1 MEHESTGRPITPPGG
16 LAIGG
21 YEVYRNQLKRDRVR
35 EYRESL
41 LKVTKQWPS
50 FPFGRSLILKYFEV
64 SVNVYHF
71 HKFMYNLK
79 SDDFS
84 YQCIFLSR

>member
-1 MEHESTGRPITPPGG
+1 MTFFS
-16 LAIGG
+16 
-21 YEVYRNQLKRDRVR
+21 
-35 EYRESL
+35 
-41 LKVTKQWPS
+41 
-50 FPFGRSLILKYFEV
+50 FGRSLILKYFEV
-64 SVNVYHF
+64 SVNVYDF